1 MFVLLSLTRLV
12 IKRHFEIDSPRFL
25 SRLFLADDDDPADV
39 PLCTENKFFLSPSP
53 TVWRGS
59 IFLNRFDIAA
69 AAAAAYRR
77 EMWRRKETT
86 IDMRPRRGVAFS
98 CGPVASP
105 RPSAPALWRVSLK
118 TAY

>member
-1 MFVLLSLTRLV
+1 MQMIPPPPPPLHAPKEKEKAKLWRRIYSCMFVLLSLTRLV

-59 IFLNRFDIAA
+59 IF
-69 AAAAAYRR
+69 
-77 EMWRRKETT
+77 
-86 IDMRPRRGVAFS
+86 
-98 CGPVASP
+98 
-105 RPSAPALWRVSLK
+105 
-118 TAY
+118 